1 MIREKIKTGDIK
13 SANELLT
20 RPYFIKGKVVHG
32 KARGKKLGFPT
43 ANIEINENYLIA
55 KDGVYTTIIEFGQK
69 KYLSMTSIGF
79 NPTFNGNRI
88 TIESHILDFN
98 EDIYNTEVKLYFL
111 QRLRSNIK
119 FNKIQSLIDQMKKD
133 LIETKKIGK
142 LYKF

>member
-1 MIREKIKTGDIK
+1 MVK
-13 SANELLT
+13 L
-20 RPYFIKGKVVHG
+20 
-32 KARGKKLGFPT
+32 GKKLGFPT